1 MESQAF
7 AATPSPM
14 SDDDIEALQRRMA
27 EAVAAEDFEAA
38 ARLRDRIAAVKGK
51 GGESLFHRQVPGR
64 MGLGTDQQVM
74 APPKGWKPPK
84 KPDLLTSNVKP
95 RKGGR

>member
-1 MESQAF
+1 
-7 AATPSPM
+7 M
-14 SDDDIEALQRRMA
+14 SEDDIEALRRRMA

-38 ARLRDRIAAVKGK
+38 ARLRDRIEVLGK
-51 GGESLFHRQVPGR
+51 SSGESLFHRQVPGR

-95 RKGGR
+95 RRNGR

>member
-1 MESQAF
+1 MG
-7 AATPSPM
+7 
-14 SDDDIEALQRRMA
+14 DDDIEALERRMA

-38 ARLRDRIAAVKGK
+38 ARLRDRIAALKAK

-74 APPKGWKPPK
+74 APPKDWKRPK
-84 KPDLLTSNVKP
+84 KPDLHTSNIKP
-95 RKGGR
+95 RRNGR

>member
-1 MESQAF
+1 
-7 AATPSPM
+7 M
-14 SDDDIEALQRRMA
+14 SDDDIEALERRMA

-38 ARLRDRIAAVKGK
+38 ARLRDRIKVLTET

-84 KPDLLTSNVKP
+84 KPDLLTSNIKP
-95 RKGGR
+95 RKGNR

>member
-1 MESQAF
+1 
-7 AATPSPM
+7 M
-14 SDDDIEALQRRMA
+14 SDDDIEALERRMA
-27 EAVAAEDFEAA
+27 EAVAAEDFEGA
-38 ARLRDRIAAVKGK
+38 ARLRDRIKGLK
-51 GGESLFHRQVPGR
+51 QSSGESLFRRQVPGR

-74 APPKGWKPPK
+74 APPKDWKRPK